1 MKYYIIAGEASG
13 DLHASN
19 LIKAIKKQDPA
30 AQFRGYG
37 GDLSKNA
44 GLDLVQ
50 HYKEISFM
58 GFYEVFRNLGTL
70 RKSINNCKSD
80 IASYKPDVVILVDFA
95 GFNLRI
101 AQFAK
106 SIGIKT
112 HYYISPKLWAWN
124 ASRVKKVKLYVD
136 KMFCILPFETEFYAK
151 YDVKVDYVGNPVVDA
166 VLAHKANDNF
176 RAENGLDERPI
187 IAVLPGS
194 RKQEIEHLLHFM
206 VSIIP
211 PFMQNYQFVIA
222 GMNNL
227 PQEYYEKFRRHD
239 TIRVVY
245 NQTYDLLK
253 QASVAIV
260 TSGTATL
267 ETAMFNVPQVVC
279 YRTSEITYA
288 IARSFIKV
296 KFISLVNLIA
306 NKLIVKEL
314 IQDEFNPS
322 NLSAELKLLLFN
334 EEYRNTVLKGYA
346 EIQQVLGKESA
357 SDKTAT
363 LIIKYLKA

>member
-19 LIKAIKKQDPA
+19 LIKSIRQQDA
-30 AQFRGYG
+30 AAEFRGYG
-37 GDLSKNA
+37 GDLSEAA
-44 GLDLVQ
+44 GLHLVQ

-70 RKSINNCKSD
+70 RKSIKNCKTD
-80 IASYKPDVVILVDFA
+80 IAQWKPDVVILVDFA
-95 GFNLRI
+95 GFNMRI
-101 AQFAK
+101 AKFAK
-106 SIGIKT
+106 GINLKT
-112 HYYISPKLWAWN
+112 YYYISPKIWAWN
-124 ASRVKKVKLYVD
+124 SGRVKGIKQYVD
-136 KMFCILPFETEFYAK
+136 KMFCILPFETEFYNK
-151 YDVKVDYVGNPVVDA
+151 YDYKVDYVGNPVVDA
-166 VLAHKANDNF
+166 VLAHKANTNF
-176 RAENGLDERPI
+176 RTENGLDERPI

-222 GMNNL
+222 GMSNL

-239 TIRVVY
+239 TIRIVY
-245 NQTYDLLK
+245 DQTYDLLK
-253 QASVAIV
+253 QSSVAIV

-296 KFISLVNLIA
+296 KFICLVNLIA

-314 IQDEFNPS
+314 IQDEFNPT
-322 NLSAELKLLLFN
+322 NLSAELKLLLFD
-334 EEYRNTVLKGYA
+334 EQYRNNVLKGYA
-346 EIQQVLGKESA
+346 EIQQVLGTESA
-357 SDKTAT
+357 SDKTAA
-363 LIIKYLKA
+363 LIMKYLKA